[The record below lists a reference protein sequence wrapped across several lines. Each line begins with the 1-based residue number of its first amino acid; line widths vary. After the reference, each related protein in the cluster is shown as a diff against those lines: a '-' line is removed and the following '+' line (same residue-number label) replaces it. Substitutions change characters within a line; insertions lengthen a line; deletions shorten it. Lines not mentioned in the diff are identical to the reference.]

1 MVNKMNE
8 LENNIQTLSGRE
20 ILFWT
25 FLATP
30 TLLVIAI
37 FFMGGGHGTYLFG
50 KLFYPIPMIISGI
63 NSRITDL
70 ASFIAIIQIPIY
82 GLIIFLFRKTK
93 WKLIGIIIICI
104 HLILWL
110 IAMVVANGFD

>member
-1 MVNKMNE
+1 MDKHE
-8 LENNIQTLSGRE
+8 DSTKPLSGRE

-30 TLLVIAI
+30 TLLVISI

-63 NSRITDL
+63 NNRITDL
-70 ASFIAIIQIPIY
+70 ASFIAIIQMPIY
-82 GLIIFLFRKTK
+82 GLIIFYYRKTK
-93 WKLIGIIIICI
+93 WKLIGTGIIFI

-110 IAMVVANGFD
+110 VAMVVANGFD